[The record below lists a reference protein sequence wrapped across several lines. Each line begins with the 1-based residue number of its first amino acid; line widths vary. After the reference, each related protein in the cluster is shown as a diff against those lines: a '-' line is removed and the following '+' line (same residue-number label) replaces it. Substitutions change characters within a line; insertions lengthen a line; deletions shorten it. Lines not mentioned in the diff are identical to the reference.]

1 MIIPYVTA
9 HFGKPLPETL
19 GAIVTGLVLG
29 TLALRHRSFWLGVA
43 AHYGVALTMD
53 LSAMVRQGIKLV

>member
-1 MIIPYVTA
+1 
-9 HFGKPLPETL
+9 
-19 GAIVTGLVLG
+19 VLG